1 MTSHHHVFLLVTGGN
16 VVSANNWSTL
26 TTSAPVNLPS
36 ADVGMASNK
45 YASLEG
51 LFSDSTESIVAA
63 PPSQGSAGVNW
74 NAINWSGSTT
84 GSTPGPATGWSS
96 YSQLLYTTY

>member
-96 YSQLLYTTY
+96 YSQLLYTT